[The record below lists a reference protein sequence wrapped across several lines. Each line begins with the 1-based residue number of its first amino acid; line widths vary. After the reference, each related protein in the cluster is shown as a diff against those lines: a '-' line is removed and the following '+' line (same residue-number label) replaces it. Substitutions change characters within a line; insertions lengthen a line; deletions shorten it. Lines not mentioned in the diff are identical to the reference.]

1 MTETGS
7 YLSLRE
13 PGVTE
18 EAWNFSDAIVAA
30 IFLWNTSKSSLF
42 SLVLKLVPDRF
53 LQSESVLF
61 LFGIKPG
68 RYSSRKYVT

>member
-18 EAWNFSDAIVAA
+18 EAWNFSDAIVA
-30 IFLWNTSKSSLF
+30 IFLWNTSKSPLF
-42 SLVLKLVPDRF
+42 SLVLKLLLHRF
-53 LQSESVLF
+53 LQSEKVLF